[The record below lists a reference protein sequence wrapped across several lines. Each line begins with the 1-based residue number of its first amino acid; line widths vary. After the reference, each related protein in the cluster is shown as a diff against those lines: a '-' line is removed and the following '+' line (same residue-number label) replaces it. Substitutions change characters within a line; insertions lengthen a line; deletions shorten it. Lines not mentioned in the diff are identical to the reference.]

1 MESEEEAQVAIAALD
16 GYGVKGSHIHVE
28 VSDVGNKKNFIQ
40 QQLKKPIFLIWSSF
54 SLEWF

>member
-28 VSDVGNKKNFIQ
+28 VGDVENKTN
-40 QQLKKPIFLIWSSF
+40 LI
-54 SLEWF
+54 